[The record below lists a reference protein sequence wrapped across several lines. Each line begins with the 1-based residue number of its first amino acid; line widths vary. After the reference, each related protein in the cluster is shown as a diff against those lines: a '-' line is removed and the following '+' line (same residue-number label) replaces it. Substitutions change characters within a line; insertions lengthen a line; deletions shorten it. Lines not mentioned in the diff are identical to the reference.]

1 MAGPLY
7 AYVPID
13 ALRALVEYADGERR
27 GNDDGLDL
35 NDVGRRYSDDEFR
48 AKVAALGVPTLLPDE
63 VGAG

>member
-13 ALRALVEYADGERR
+13 ALRALVEYADGERICADE
-27 GNDDGLDL
+27 GAGL
-35 NDVGRRYSDDEFR
+35 GPAARTASDTEFR
-48 AKVAALGVPTLLPDE
+48 ELVAALGVPALLPDE